1 MSKRGR
7 SDIWEHMTKTTSKTV
22 ECKLCNKEFAYHGST
37 STFSRHLQTAHPL
50 VLNAPKPSSSSTSSS
65 TPSTSKTSQP
75 TLLFGARKFSEARQ
89 EKANELLTKFIISN
103 MLPLSLVDDEA
114 FQEFVRFLEPE
125 YKVPCRQ
132 TFTARLDSIKTERA
146 KAVKAD
152 LASASSVALTTDIWT
167 SVSNEPYIS
176 FTCSYITDDWQLVSR
191 TLSNE
196 AIEERHTQVYTAV
209 QNQITVTL
217 KSIILK
223 EKPKTNLLLC
233 IKYGSMYAVDASVNV
248 FVSLY
253 WFQLHTN
260 CFDVCCMFRIKFRTI
275 ILLCF
280 GIVLL
285 FTCH

>member
-7 SDIWEHMTKTTSKTV
+7 SEIWDHTQKLTADTV
-22 ECKLCNKEFAYHGST
+22 QCKLCKKEFAYSGGT
-37 STFSRHLQTAHPL
+37 STLSRHLQVVHANI
-50 VLNAPKPSSSSTSSS
+50 VNQPSSSATS
-65 TPSTSKTSQP
+65 TPTSHKSVKTNQP
-75 TLLFGARKFSEARQ
+75 PLVFGPWKFGEART
-89 EKANELLTKFIISN
+89 EKANALLTKFIVTN
-103 MLPLSLVDDEA
+103 MLPLSLIDDEA
-114 FQEFVRFLEPE
+114 FREFVNFLEPE
-125 YKVPCRQ
+125 YKLPCCQ
-132 TFTARLDSIKTERA
+132 TFTARLDGLKTELCKTVTA
-146 KAVKAD
+146 EMAAV
-152 LASASSVALTTDIWT
+152 SSVAVTTDIWT
-167 SVSNEPYIS
+167 SMSNEPYIS